1 VREIGKQLRLVAG
14 VGGSLRRLTLIAT
27 DLFFVALATT
37 IAVVLRGYFDTISD
51 SLTNLMPYTFISVGC
66 ASIVFI
72 VAGVDRTPWRYSS
85 AADHMQVVVLT
96 VLAMLLSLVLTFALN
111 RLEPVARSLPV
122 LQGGLIV
129 SFLITARSAARF
141 WHTRRIH
148 MNGVNP
154 AYEQPHETVLVVGMN
169 TVAELFIL
177 SAKEL
182 GSEHV
187 QVAGILAEESSMQG
201 RAIQQKPVL
210 GTVEELRDILQS
222 LEVHGVA
229 VDRIVVTTPA
239 DRLRPCSLDKLL
251 EVEKSSE
258 IVVQFL
264 SERLGF
270 EGVSQNRSV
279 LLGEKRNSDPG
290 QRAVARAGGVVYA
303 DRPNDAR
310 KSVPFGKRLVDVF
323 GAASL
328 ALTLTPVVVL
338 VAFIVALDVGF
349 PVIFWQ
355 QRPGLYGRPFK
366 LYKFR
371 TMRGAHDKH
380 LGRIRDDQRSSAI
393 GQLLRR
399 TRLDELPQLYN
410 VLVGDMSLIGPRPL
424 LPCDQAP
431 EYAARLSVRPG
442 ITGWAQVNGGRI
454 ISASD
459 KLILDIW
466 YVNNA
471 SLRLDL
477 LISFRTVLMILLG
490 DRINTD
496 AVNQARSTLGLKAL
510 LRTTMVPAE

>member
-1 VREIGKQLRLVAG
+1 V
-14 VGGSLRRLTLIAT
+14 
-27 DLFFVALATT
+27 
-37 IAVVLRGYFDTISD
+37 
-51 SLTNLMPYTFISVGC
+51 
-66 ASIVFI
+66 
-72 VAGVDRTPWRYSS
+72 
-85 AADHMQVVVLT
+85 
-96 VLAMLLSLVLTFALN
+96 
-111 RLEPVARSLPV
+111 
-122 LQGGLIV
+122 
-129 SFLITARSAARF
+129 
-141 WHTRRIH
+141 
-148 MNGVNP
+148 
-154 AYEQPHETVLVVGMN
+154 N

-182 GSEHV
+182 ASQQV
-187 QVAGILAEESSMQG
+187 QVAGILAEESSMRG

-251 EVEKSSE
+251 EVEKSSD

-270 EGVSQNRSV
+270 EGTFQNRSV
-279 LLGEKRNSDPG
+279 LSSEERNSDPR
-290 QRAVARAGGVVYA
+290 QRAVARVG
-303 DRPNDAR
+303 DCPNDAG
-310 KSVPFGKRLVDVF
+310 KSFSLGKRLVDVF
-323 GAASL
+323 GALLL

-366 LYKFR
+366 LYKYR
-371 TMRGAHDKH
+371 TMRAAHDKH
-380 LGRIRDDQRSSAI
+380 LRRIRDDQRSSAV

-471 SLRLDL
+471 SLMLDL
-477 LISFRTVLMILLG
+477 AISFRTVGMILFG

-496 AVNQARSTLGLKAL
+496 AVNRARSTFGLKPL